1 MSALAPKLA
10 RVAELRSQLDSVRPL
25 PREIEERVM
34 QKFRLWWTYH
44 SNALEGNVLTLGET
58 ETFLMEGLTAKGK
71 PLKDHLDIRG
81 HHAAIDYLLEFI
93 RKKETLTEA
102 VIRELHKV
110 ILVEDHYVEAENA
123 DGQPVRKVIRVGEYK
138 TEPNARRTTTGE
150 RKFYATPTETPA
162 RMRDLIAAYREDCTR
177 SEKHIVEI
185 AARFHHEF
193 TAIHPFDDGNG
204 RMTRLL
210 TNLILMQAGFP
221 PVVIRTQERSA
232 YIFALSKGDQG
243 ELDDITVFIADH
255 LIEAMEL
262 YLRGA
267 RGEEISEPTDVDKE
281 IALLKRE
288 MQHIEAASPRD
299 ATNTRRI
306 VSKQVLPAWERVGP
320 RLASLGEL
328 FATAKVN
335 VSISWGKIGLS
346 SSHGIQK
353 NLPGLISVSEIEG
366 NMTPD
371 TSFQQIQFN
380 VVLHGFTRSG
390 TRPFDVQA
398 QFTWLFAELKY
409 SLKLNVSLQGRPTEF
424 ECIYNEE
431 ISSDELSKAMDAFC
445 FYFIEEVKKQANG
458 KIQH

>member
-81 HHAAIDYLLEFI
+81 HHAAIDFLLEFI

-123 DGQPVRKVIRVGEYK
+123 DGQPVRKLIRVGEYK

-162 RMRDLIAAYREDCTR
+162 RMRDLIAEYREDCAR
-177 SEKHIVEI
+177 GEKHVVEI

-243 ELDDITVFIADH
+243 ELENITIFIADH
-255 LIEAMEL
+255 LIEAMDL

-281 IALLKRE
+281 IAILKRE
-288 MQHIEAASPRD
+288 LERSESD
-299 ATNTRRI
+299 APSEVQNIRRI
-306 VSKQVLPAWERVGP
+306 VARQVLPAWERIGSK
-320 RLASLGEL
+320 LASIGEL
-328 FATAKVN
+328 FWNSGVAVF
-335 VSISWGKIGLS
+335 VCGKSSGNAWHEIQMQLPGNFSAAEFQGPIPRDDPYNRIRFRVTLS
-346 SSHGIQK
+346 S
-353 NLPGLISVSEIEG
+353 
-366 NMTPD
+366 
-371 TSFQQIQFN
+371 
-380 VVLHGFTRSG
+380 FTRSG
-390 TRPFDVQA
+390 TNQFNVEGE
-398 QFTWLFAELKY
+398 FTWRFKATNY
-409 SLKLNVSLQGRPTEF
+409 SLVVENGKPPVTVES
-424 ECIYNEE
+424 IYNEE
-431 ISSDELSKAMDAFC
+431 IPSDQLNKAMDAFVS
-445 FYFIEEVKKQANG
+445 YFVDEIRKRANG
-458 KIQH
+458 GNPH